1 MSSWRGAGAFFFDY
15 GGFGRTS
22 GVPVMKSF
30 GMRAMAEASK
40 ARERVKEAA
49 ANGAA
54 FIESN
59 LGTGTAGQLV
69 VTSDSDD
76 DGFPFG
82 GAIGSARKPP
92 RTPSSGRKNSSSEP
106 TTPVG
111 SNTPREDGVFV
122 PTSSAVKL
130 KFFDSND
137 MAGVVRAHLE
147 EKMALAEEHEKL
159 MLALERLVDGNRE
172 DARRRVQMLLPEEI
186 KQAASAARETEHGA
200 NRVALVSALHELASL
215 KKALANAQQMAEKA
229 ASAFTDDDTAA
240 TAGGHEK
247 IAKEG
252 STDGWS
258 DDGWSGDEHDE
269 TKTDDEKTLESLRQ
283 RIKTLE
289 AQQAAERFTF
299 LKRASALE
307 AAGEI
312 TETAATDAVEEAERL
327 LRVSEGE
334 KHVLAE
340 KVEAL
345 QIDLQTTRE
354 DLEKRET
361 LDNAKK
367 KSDSS
372 KQRYEEVQVL
382 ESANVAL
389 EAALARAKREVIR
402 LSGERESFVKQI
414 ESLSG
419 TLETSKKKIDVLV
432 VGNAAG
438 ENRVAALEK
447 ETKQFAIDLKT
458 REAEKAE
465 LELEKAEL
473 EKAQS
478 SVSASESDK
487 LTTLETRQKET
498 IKTLKK
504 LTKGKT
510 DAESKL
516 ESVSKKLETVLSE
529 LETVSKEKQASEAE
543 LKTLRETHEAA
554 REAHKTVLAEHKTV
568 LAEHE
573 TAAAAALET
582 VTKESKDDSDSCDT
596 IAQLKLELQSVLHA
610 KSAAETAEAYAEE
623 ASAKD
628 AETIAALKKTV
639 DELRF
644 SVNEAEKNLSA
655 TEVAEANAEEAAA
668 ASAIEAKALRGV
680 VEDLKSQIA
689 AHVSKKRNASKL
701 NEALEMVKV
710 ELETARIGERS
721 AETARDEALERIA
734 ALTKAQTKASIALDE
749 LTVQLAAAEK
759 GRAEAEAKASS
770 LEKTV
775 ESAVF
780 DAKTEADGALEVKRL
795 ECETAAARAA
805 SVEAEARSATTAAVE
820 RVTVAE
826 ERVVLAELAR
836 DNAEREL
843 LNAAKLARASAA
855 RADAA
860 ESASRRHLEEAS
872 AAFAEADDAA
882 SLAVELEQCR
892 VRESDLETKVAEQQ
906 VRRVGAFPHPT
917 ATVCR
922 FPARTYCLLH
932 TSQVHCFTEAG
943 DCFSLHRDIQ
953 YTCTLKTDT
962 FCSQ

>member
-1 MSSWRGAGAFFFDY
+1 
-15 GGFGRTS
+15 
-22 GVPVMKSF
+22 MKSF

-215 KKALANAQQMAEKA
+215 KKALANAQRMAEKA
-229 ASAFTDDDTAA
+229 ASAFTDDDAAA

-269 TKTDDEKTLESLRQ
+269 TKTDDEKTFESLRQ

-307 AAGEI
+307 AAGEV

-327 LRVSEGE
+327 LRLSEGE

-554 REAHKTVLAEHKTV
+554 REAHKTVLAEH
-568 LAEHE
+568 E

-596 IAQLKLELQSVLHA
+596 IAQLKSELQSVLHA

-644 SVNEAEKNLSA
+644 SVNEAEENLSA

-775 ESAVF
+775 ESAFF

-943 DCFSLHRDIQ
+943 DCLSLHRDIQ

>member
-269 TKTDDEKTLESLRQ
+269 HDETKTDDEKTLESLRQ

-307 AAGEI
+307 AAGEV

-389 EAALARAKREVIR
+389 EAKLARAKREVIR

-543 LKTLRETHEAA
+543 LKTLREAHEAA
-554 REAHKTVLAEHKTV
+554 REAHKTV

-596 IAQLKLELQSVLHA
+596 IAQLKSELQSVLHA

-644 SVNEAEKNLSA
+644 SVNEAEENLSA

-721 AETARDEALERIA
+721 AETAREEALERIA
-734 ALTKAQTKASIALDE
+734 ALTNAQTKASIALDE

-872 AAFAEADDAA
+872 AAVAEADDAA
-882 SLAVELEQCR
+882 SLAVEFEQCR

-943 DCFSLHRDIQ
+943 DCLSLHRDIQ

>member
-1 MSSWRGAGAFFFDY
+1 M
-15 GGFGRTS
+15 
-22 GVPVMKSF
+22 
-30 GMRAMAEASK
+30 
-40 ARERVKEAA
+40 
-49 ANGAA
+49 
-54 FIESN
+54 
-59 LGTGTAGQLV
+59 
-69 VTSDSDD
+69 
-76 DGFPFG
+76 
-82 GAIGSARKPP
+82 
-92 RTPSSGRKNSSSEP
+92 
-106 TTPVG
+106 
-111 SNTPREDGVFV
+111 
-122 PTSSAVKL
+122 
-130 KFFDSND
+130 
-137 MAGVVRAHLE
+137 
-147 EKMALAEEHEKL
+147 
-159 MLALERLVDGNRE
+159 
-172 DARRRVQMLLPEEI
+172 
-186 KQAASAARETEHGA
+186 
-200 NRVALVSALHELASL
+200 
-215 KKALANAQQMAEKA
+215 
-229 ASAFTDDDTAA
+229 
-240 TAGGHEK
+240 
-247 IAKEG
+247 
-252 STDGWS
+252 
-258 DDGWSGDEHDE
+258 
-269 TKTDDEKTLESLRQ
+269 
-283 RIKTLE
+283 
-289 AQQAAERFTF
+289 
-299 LKRASALE
+299 
-307 AAGEI
+307 
-312 TETAATDAVEEAERL
+312 
-327 LRVSEGE
+327 
-334 KHVLAE
+334 
-340 KVEAL
+340 
-345 QIDLQTTRE
+345 
-354 DLEKRET
+354 
-361 LDNAKK
+361 
-367 KSDSS
+367 
-372 KQRYEEVQVL
+372 
-382 ESANVAL
+382 
-389 EAALARAKREVIR
+389 
-402 LSGERESFVKQI
+402 
-414 ESLSG
+414 
-419 TLETSKKKIDVLV
+419 
-432 VGNAAG
+432 
-438 ENRVAALEK
+438 
-447 ETKQFAIDLKT
+447 
-458 REAEKAE
+458 
-465 LELEKAEL
+465 
-473 EKAQS
+473 
-478 SVSASESDK
+478 
-487 LTTLETRQKET
+487 
-498 IKTLKK
+498 
-504 LTKGKT
+504 
-510 DAESKL
+510 
-516 ESVSKKLETVLSE
+516 
-529 LETVSKEKQASEAE
+529 
-543 LKTLRETHEAA
+543 
-554 REAHKTVLAEHKTV
+554 
-568 LAEHE
+568 AEHE

-596 IAQLKLELQSVLHA
+596 IAQLKSELQSVLHA

-644 SVNEAEKNLSA
+644 SVNEAEENLSA

-710 ELETARIGERS
+710 ELETSRIGERS
-721 AETARDEALERIA
+721 AETARDEALERIT

-943 DCFSLHRDIQ
+943 DCLSLHRDIQ